1 MLRNPKVKSEDDN
14 DDSDDDSSHHNSH
27 QNKRIHKATDN
38 KRCDEL
44 GARLIYFLK
53 A

>member
-1 MLRNPKVKSEDDN
+1 MLRNPKVKSEDDD

-27 QNKRIHKATDN
+27 QNKRIHKPTDN

-44 GARLIYFLK
+44 GARLI
-53 A
+53 